1 MAEVPAAGTDGAA
14 YDSSVTC
21 GAAVG
26 APARTLGPSTTVTV
40 TAGQRV
46 KCTFVN
52 VLRGSPSVT
61 ITKVA
66 PPLAIHG
73 ATLDYE
79 LT

>member
-21 GAAVG
+21 GVPSERARCG
-26 APARTLGPSTTVTV
+26 PATTVTV

-46 KCTFVN
+46 ECTFVN
-52 VLRGSPSVT
+52 VRRGSPSVEPD
-61 ITKVA
+61 KVA